1 MAIALFKVSGVI
13 RGDQDGEEEVTDLTD
28 NACCEIGDDLWRIKS
43 LHCSAMERAGNKKQC
58 SECKAYLCWEM
69 ENG

>member
-1 MAIALFKVSGVI
+1 M
-13 RGDQDGEEEVTDLTD
+13 TDLTD